1 MICEATRILA
11 VKEEPSL
18 ITELILHLS
27 LVSFLLPVSS
37 SLAAG
42 CGCVSVCVCVG
53 GYGSSECGSVLTA
66 LSRIEELDFDHEAG
80 DVTARVRSKCFACA

>member
-1 MICEATRILA
+1 MKWHGGGGGKVWRLQLICETTRILA
-11 VKEEPSL
+11 VKEDPSL

-42 CGCVSVCVCVG
+42 CGCVCVSV
-53 GYGSSECGSVLTA
+53 SVAMVA
-66 LSRIEELDFDHEAG
+66 LSVA
-80 DVTARVRSKCFACA
+80 VC

>member
-1 MICEATRILA
+1 MKWRGGGGGRVWRLQLICEATRILA

-27 LVSFLLPVSS
+27 LVSFLPPVSS

-42 CGCVSVCVCVG
+42 CRCVCVCV
-53 GYGSSECGSVLTA
+53 SVLAAMVA
-66 LSRIEELDFDHEAG
+66 LSVA
-80 DVTARVRSKCFACA
+80 VC